1 MNALLIDVRPPDEE
15 ARQLWEKVAE
25 LAQEFGIDQNWC
37 LIGGLMVQLHGFEH
51 AANPR
56 PTSDIDILADSRR
69 RPSMTRQLAETL
81 DELGAKLADPPA
93 TEPNL
98 GYQFE
103 IDDQIVEIL
112 GPDGLKTPPRTLGKY
127 ETIEVP
133 GGSQALKRTET
144 VVIAIDGGT
153 STEIRRPTLLGAILL
168 KARALK
174 VHKRTEDQRQDLI
187 HLLSF
192 VEDPRSMA
200 ADLRNRERKWLRD
213 ARVDLSLD
221 DPLLQDRFSDEQLQL
236 ARLGLEI
243 LAARG

>member
-1 MNALLIDVRPPDEE
+1 M
-15 ARQLWEKVAE
+15 
-25 LAQEFGIDQNWC
+25 
-37 LIGGLMVQLHGFEH
+37 
-51 AANPR
+51 
-56 PTSDIDILADSRR
+56 
-69 RPSMTRQLAETL
+69 
-81 DELGAKLADPPA
+81 
-93 TEPNL
+93 
-98 GYQFE
+98 
-103 IDDQIVEIL
+103 EIL
-112 GPDGLKTPPRTLGKY
+112 GPDGLKSPPRTLGKY

-187 HLLSF
+187 LLLSF

-200 ADLRNRERKWLRD
+200 GDLRNRERKWLRD
-213 ARVDLSLD
+213 ARADLSLD

-243 LAARG
+243 LAPSG